1 MAMYA
6 VTLLAFGTCSSWA
19 APSFNNP
26 AFAEIV
32 PSDMR
37 TMIYAFDRSLE
48 MALAALAA
56 PLVGILAERV
66 FGYEVGP
73 RTFPT
78 RSVVKLLPMAFW
90 QSR

>member
-1 MAMYA
+1 MSANYSAGLQGLPWNGEPLTVAMYA

-48 MALAALAA
+48 MALAALAGR
-56 PLVGILAERV
+56 PLTVLNC
-66 FGYEVGP
+66 
-73 RTFPT
+73 
-78 RSVVKLLPMAFW
+78 
-90 QSR
+90 